1 MTKCQKCKSNLYQ
14 CQCVNPKC
22 SNFSADAALDW
33 VEDELMNLN
42 VGYYRFL
49 KSVSIPTDRE
59 VHVAAFIYRD
69 RATAFCIYHRVK
81 RMHKRLYGCCLYR
94 LIDGN
99 CIYQLVPYCRIT
111 RAYYSAVATC
121 ELEDVAVG
129 IGVKPFKDWWAVGA
143 SCSLPRRL
151 DWYPNDVTP

>member
-1 MTKCQKCKSNLYQ
+1 M
-14 CQCVNPKC
+14 
-22 SNFSADAALDW
+22 D
-33 VEDELMNLN
+33 LN

-49 KSVSIPTDRE
+49 ESVGIETDRRS
-59 VHVAAFIYRD
+59 VHIAAFIYRD
-69 RATAFCIYHRVK
+69 YATALSVYRRVE
-81 RMHKRLYGCCLYR
+81 RMHKRLYGCCLYK

-99 CIYQLVPYCRIT
+99 CIYQCIPYCRTT

-151 DWYPNDVTP
+151 DWYPINDAEL